1 MIIVA
6 KYESVCPNCCKNITV
21 GSDIEWTPGNA
32 RHIICEP
39 DPDRE
44 RFKER
49 LMKMNLVRKHE
60 QLHAE
65 FARMYGTQKT
75 SAEHKLLN
83 VVMDPVLVTWS
94 KNNIMEVYESRK
106 FIKKLTDVCIRT
118 LGNENATGIPGGH
131 TNWCHFESAMV
142 TLANALRNHTK
153 TLKRI
158 YTYELS
164 RLLKPHEITLR
175 DAAEAAI
182 ASICKQLHIGFELCG
197 DPSGPVVLL
206 HFPNGE
212 TNDFGGTGWV
222 VP

>member
-1 MIIVA
+1 
-6 KYESVCPNCCKNITV
+6 
-21 GSDIEWTPGNA
+21 
-32 RHIICEP
+32 
-39 DPDRE
+39 
-44 RFKER
+44 
-49 LMKMNLVRKHE
+49 MKMNHEELVRKHE

-75 SAEHKLLN
+75 SAYNAVDYAVNSAILEDQSKPKPAEHKLLN

-94 KNNIMEVYESRK
+94 KNNIMEVSESRK

-158 YTYELS
+158 YTDELN

-197 DPSGPVVLL
+197 DPRGPVVLL